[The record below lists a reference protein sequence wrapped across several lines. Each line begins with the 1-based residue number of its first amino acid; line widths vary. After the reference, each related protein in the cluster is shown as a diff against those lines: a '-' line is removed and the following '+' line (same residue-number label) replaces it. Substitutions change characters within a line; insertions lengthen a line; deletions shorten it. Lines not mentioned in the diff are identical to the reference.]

1 MVGKSAQRENEIR
14 TFTFLSICWWRSC
27 DMIESLRKA
36 TFYEIKKNRK
46 HQNIVHVQFVIRVFL
61 LVAVQRSGHFNFL
74 FFSCMFSCSSSEVN
88 KTNISCDFFKQ
99 HWSKVAEEIRMFTL
113 VQNITTHCSVHR
125 PCWWACL
132 FYEPAVVVVPLPP
145 SPLPPR
151 GQRCQYMFY
160 RFKFSLNKW
169 ISTFLNST
177 LKKKHC

>member
-1 MVGKSAQRENEIR
+1 MKLEHLHFS
-14 TFTFLSICWWRSC
+14 FICWWRSC

-74 FFSCMFSCSSSEVN
+74 FFSCVFLCSRSEVN

-132 FYEPAVVVVPLPP
+132 FYEPAVVVVPPPP

-177 LKKKHC
+177 LKKNIVSISAVESL